1 MCALPRNDSKKGN
14 RHMLYTEEDVYSYV
28 EQEDVKFI
36 RLAFCDISG
45 RQKNISIMPQELKR
59 AFSQGISFD
68 ASAIPGFGS
77 VVESDL
83 FLFPIPSTLSLMP
96 WRPSRGKVVRM
107 FCKIRYPDGRPFPLD
122 CRALLGQAIREARDL
137 GLTVQI
143 GAEFEF
149 YLFKTDVDGNPTTQ
163 PFDHA
168 GYMDMAPEDKGENIR
183 REICLTLE
191 SMGILPESSHHE
203 EGPGQNEIDF
213 RYSDAMTAA
222 DNALLFA
229 STVRAVAVS
238 NGLYAD
244 FSPKPIAGEAGNGL
258 HINLSLLQSG
268 GPSVT
273 QHFMAG
279 ILDHIREMTAFLNP
293 SEASY
298 RRLGERKAPRYVT
311 WSPENRSQLIR
322 IPAAQGQY
330 KRMELRSPDPT
341 VNPYLAYALVI
352 FAGLDGVKRKLLPP
366 EPVNENLYTAGPEV
380 TGSLPSLPQ
389 TLAEAKRIA
398 AESAFIRNT
407 LPEGL
412 WKA

>member
-1 MCALPRNDSKKGN
+1 
-14 RHMLYTEEDVYSYV
+14 MLYTEEDVFSYV
-28 EQEDVKFI
+28 EAEDVKFI
-36 RLAFCDISG
+36 RLVFCDIAG

-68 ASAIPGFGS
+68 ASAVAGFGDAA
-77 VVESDL
+77 ESDL
-83 FLFPIPSTLSLMP
+83 FLFPIPSTLSVLP

-107 FCKIRYPDGRPFPLD
+107 FCQIRYPDGRPFPLD
-122 CRALLGQAIREARDL
+122 CRALLSKAIREAREL
-137 GLTVQI
+137 GLSVQI

-149 YLFKTDVDGNPTTQ
+149 YLFKTDADGNPTTQ

-168 GYMDMAPEDKGENIR
+168 GYMDVAPEDKGENVR

-191 SMGILPESSHHE
+191 SMGIIPESSHHE

-244 FSPKPIAGEAGNGL
+244 FSPKPIPGESGNGM
-258 HINLSLLQSG
+258 HINISLLQEE

-273 QHFMAG
+273 QYFMAG

-293 SEASY
+293 TEASY
-298 RRLGERKAPRYVT
+298 RRLGEKKAPKYVT
-311 WSPENRSQLIR
+311 WSPGNRSQLIR

-330 KRMELRSPDPT
+330 KRMELRSPDPM
-341 VNPYLAYALVI
+341 VNPHLAYALVI
-352 FAGLDGVKRKLLPP
+352 FAGLDGVRRKLLPP
-366 EPVNENLYTAGPEV
+366 EPMNVNLYTAGSELTSSLTALP
-380 TGSLPSLPQ
+380 GS
-389 TLAEAKRIA
+389 LAEAKKIA
-398 AESAFIRNT
+398 RESPFIRGV
-407 LPEGL
+407 LPEEL
-412 WKA
+412 WKDRG

>member
-1 MCALPRNDSKKGN
+1 
-14 RHMLYTEEDVYSYV
+14 MLYTEEDVFSYV
-28 EQEDVKFI
+28 EAEDVKFI
-36 RLAFCDISG
+36 RLVFCDIAG

-68 ASAIPGFGS
+68 ASAVAGFGDAA
-77 VVESDL
+77 ESDL
-83 FLFPIPSTLSLMP
+83 FLFPIPSTLSVLP

-107 FCKIRYPDGRPFPLD
+107 FCQIRYPDGRPFPLD
-122 CRALLGQAIREARDL
+122 CRALLSKAIREAREL
-137 GLTVQI
+137 GLSVQI

-149 YLFKTDVDGNPTTQ
+149 YLFKTDADGNPTTQ

-168 GYMDMAPEDKGENIR
+168 GYMDVAPEDKGENVR

-191 SMGILPESSHHE
+191 SMGIIPESSHHE

-244 FSPKPIAGEAGNGL
+244 FSPKPIPGESGNGM
-258 HINLSLLQSG
+258 HINISLLQEE

-273 QHFMAG
+273 QYFMAG

-293 SEASY
+293 TEASY
-298 RRLGERKAPRYVT
+298 RRLGEKKAPKYVT
-311 WSPENRSQLIR
+311 WSPGNRSQLIR

-330 KRMELRSPDPT
+330 KRMELRSPDPM
-341 VNPYLAYALVI
+341 VNPHLAYALVI
-352 FAGLDGVKRKLLPP
+352 FAGLDGVRRKLLPP
-366 EPVNENLYTAGPEV
+366 EPMNVNLYTAEAALTSSLATLP
-380 TGSLPSLPQ
+380 GS
-389 TLAEAKRIA
+389 LAEARKIA
-398 AESAFIRNT
+398 RESPFIRGV
-407 LPEGL
+407 LPEEL
-412 WKA
+412 WKDRG

>member
-1 MCALPRNDSKKGN
+1 
-14 RHMLYTEEDVYSYV
+14 MLYTEEDVYAYV

-68 ASAIPGFGS
+68 ASAIAGFGS

-273 QHFMAG
+273 QYFMAG

-298 RRLGERKAPRYVT
+298 RRLGEKKAPRFVT

-352 FAGLDGVKRKLLPP
+352 FAGLDGVKRQLLPP
-366 EPVNENLYTAGPEV
+366 EPVNANLYTAGPEV
-380 TGSLPSLPQ
+380 TGGLQALPQ
-389 TLAEAKRIA
+389 TLAEAKRVA

-412 WKA
+412 WKI

>member
-1 MCALPRNDSKKGN
+1 
-14 RHMLYTEEDVYSYV
+14 MLYTEEDVFSYV
-28 EQEDVKFI
+28 EAEDVKFI
-36 RLAFCDISG
+36 RLVFCDIAG

-68 ASAIPGFGS
+68 ASAVAGFGDAA
-77 VVESDL
+77 ESDL
-83 FLFPIPSTLSLMP
+83 FLFPIPSTLSVLP

-107 FCKIRYPDGRPFPLD
+107 FCQIRYPDGRPFPLD
-122 CRALLGQAIREARDL
+122 CRALLSKAIREAREL
-137 GLTVQI
+137 GLSVQI

-149 YLFKTDVDGNPTTQ
+149 YLFKTDADGNPTTQ

-168 GYMDMAPEDKGENIR
+168 GYMDVAPEDKGENVR

-191 SMGILPESSHHE
+191 SMGIIPESSHHE

-244 FSPKPIAGEAGNGL
+244 FSPKPISGESGNGM
-258 HINLSLLQSG
+258 HINISLLQEE

-273 QHFMAG
+273 QYFMAG

-293 SEASY
+293 TEASY
-298 RRLGERKAPRYVT
+298 RRLGEKKAPKYVT
-311 WSPENRSQLIR
+311 WSPGNRSQLIR

-330 KRMELRSPDPT
+330 KRMELRSPDPM
-341 VNPYLAYALVI
+341 VNPHLAYALVI
-352 FAGLDGVKRKLLPP
+352 FAGLDGVRRKLLPP
-366 EPVNENLYTAGPEV
+366 EPMNVNLYTAGSELTSSLTALP
-380 TGSLPSLPQ
+380 GS
-389 TLAEAKRIA
+389 LAEARKIA
-398 AESAFIRNT
+398 RESPFIRGV
-407 LPEGL
+407 LPEEL
-412 WKA
+412 WKDRG

>member
-1 MCALPRNDSKKGN
+1 
-14 RHMLYTEEDVYSYV
+14 MLYTEEDVFSYV
-28 EQEDVKFI
+28 EAEDVKFI
-36 RLAFCDISG
+36 RLVFCDIAG

-68 ASAIPGFGS
+68 ASAVAGFGDAA
-77 VVESDL
+77 ESDL
-83 FLFPIPSTLSLMP
+83 FLFPIPSTLSVLP

-107 FCKIRYPDGRPFPLD
+107 FCQIRYPDGRPFPLD
-122 CRALLGQAIREARDL
+122 CRALLSKAIREAREL
-137 GLTVQI
+137 GLSVQI

-149 YLFKTDVDGNPTTQ
+149 YLFKTDADGNPTTQ

-168 GYMDMAPEDKGENIR
+168 GYMDVAPEDKGENVR

-244 FSPKPIAGEAGNGL
+244 FSPKPIPGESGNGM
-258 HINLSLLQSG
+258 HINISLLQEE

-273 QHFMAG
+273 QYFMAG

-293 SEASY
+293 TEASY
-298 RRLGERKAPRYVT
+298 RRLGEKKAPKYVT
-311 WSPENRSQLIR
+311 WSPGNRSQLIR
-322 IPAAQGQY
+322 IPAAQGEY
-330 KRMELRSPDPT
+330 KRMELRSPDPM
-341 VNPYLAYALVI
+341 VNPHLAYALVI
-352 FAGLDGVKRKLLPP
+352 FAGLDGVRRKLLPP
-366 EPVNENLYTAGPEV
+366 EPMNVNLYTAGSELTSSLTALP
-380 TGSLPSLPQ
+380 GS
-389 TLAEAKRIA
+389 LAEAKKIA
-398 AESAFIRNT
+398 RESPFIRSV
-407 LPEGL
+407 LPEEL
-412 WKA
+412 WREQG

>member
-1 MCALPRNDSKKGN
+1 
-14 RHMLYTEEDVYSYV
+14 MLYTEEDVFSYV
-28 EQEDVKFI
+28 EAEDVKFI
-36 RLAFCDISG
+36 RLVFCDIAG

-68 ASAIPGFGS
+68 ASAVAGFGDAA
-77 VVESDL
+77 ESDL
-83 FLFPIPSTLSLMP
+83 FLYPITSTLSVLP

-107 FCKIRYPDGRPFPLD
+107 FCQIRYPDGRPFPLD
-122 CRALLGQAIREARDL
+122 CRALLSKAIREAREL
-137 GLTVQI
+137 GLSVQI

-149 YLFKTDVDGNPTTQ
+149 YLFKTDADGNPTTQ

-168 GYMDMAPEDKGENIR
+168 GYMDVAPEDKGENVR

-191 SMGILPESSHHE
+191 SMGIIPESSHHE

-244 FSPKPIAGEAGNGL
+244 FSPKPISGESGNGM
-258 HINLSLLQSG
+258 HINISLLQEE

-273 QHFMAG
+273 QYFMAG

-293 SEASY
+293 TEASY
-298 RRLGERKAPRYVT
+298 RRLGEKKAPKYVT
-311 WSPENRSQLIR
+311 WSPGNRSQLIR

-330 KRMELRSPDPT
+330 KRMELRSPDPM
-341 VNPYLAYALVI
+341 VNPHLAYALVI
-352 FAGLDGVKRKLLPP
+352 FAGLDGVRRKLLPP
-366 EPVNENLYTAGPEV
+366 EPMNVNLYTAEAALTSSLATLP
-380 TGSLPSLPQ
+380 GS
-389 TLAEAKRIA
+389 LAEARKIA
-398 AESAFIRNT
+398 RESPFIRGV
-407 LPEGL
+407 LPEEL
-412 WKA
+412 WKDRG